1 MRIRPN
7 RCILWPTY
15 SAALQ
20 LLSCPAPVGIIP
32 ASCPTPTG
40 YHVRFHRSRRCALGF
55 RSRRRKNAPGP
66 KTHPLRC
73 AFGNRETSSE
83 RALAAISAAT
93 GFWGVVWSCR
103 GWLSGVSGLFF
114 CRDRIAKAFRVL
126 SRKHYHQMAPLS
138 RRDRTPAYF
147 RILSRQ
153 EKRPN
158 CRKHGHDRTQRFTTI
173 LPRQIIAA
181 QQALPT
187 AAYLTRS
194 LRPTRRMVVVVMP
207 LSWQSL
213 LMVVWCCLAI
223 LERVSPFLMV

>member
-1 MRIRPN
+1 MR
-7 RCILWPTY
+7 LAQKPTR
-15 SAALQ
+15 SAARLESGDVKRKGSRCDFCRDRI
-20 LLSCPAPVGIIP
+20 LGCRLVLSRLVIG
-32 ASCPTPTG
+32 
-40 YHVRFHRSRRCALGF
+40 
-55 RSRRRKNAPGP
+55 RKWP
-66 KTHPLRC
+66 
-73 AFGNRETSSE
+73 
-83 RALAAISAAT
+83 
-93 GFWGVVWSCR
+93 
-103 GWLSGVSGLFF
+103 FF
-114 CRDRIAKAFRVL
+114 CRDRIHKAFRVL

-173 LPRQIIAA
+173 LSRQIIAA

>member
-20 LLSCPAPVGIIP
+20 LLSCPAPVGHH
-32 ASCPTPTG
+32 SCVMSG
-40 YHVRFHRSRRCALGF
+40 SDRESRPLSSVA
-55 RSRRRKNAPGP
+55 
-66 KTHPLRC
+66 PLRSGFLFQAQKKC
-73 AFGNRETSSE
+73 AWPQNPPAPLRFAADFG
-83 RALAAISAAT
+83 
-93 GFWGVVWSCR
+93 
-103 GWLSGVSGLFF
+103 
-114 CRDRIAKAFRVL
+114 RDRMETRSIV
-126 SRKHYHQMAPLS
+126 
-138 RRDRTPAYF
+138 
-147 RILSRQ
+147 LSRQ

-158 CRKHGHDRTQRFTTI
+158 CRKQGHDRTQRFTTI
-173 LPRQIIAA
+173 LSRQILPA
-181 QQALPT
+181 QRALPT